1 MHEVVAVLR
10 NEAQTLYSP
19 FVGKV
24 TNASYQPCS
33 QSLYSLRTVDI
44 CLGIWHA
51 IFEVWTRIPH
61 IMEWKRISK
70 DL

>member
-10 NEAQTLYSP
+10 KEAKPLQSLC
-19 FVGKV
+19 VGKV

-51 IFEVWTRIPH
+51 IFEVWTH
-61 IMEWKRISK
+61 
-70 DL
+70 

>member
-10 NEAQTLYSP
+10 NEAQPLYSSS
-19 FVGKV
+19 VGKV
-24 TNASYQPCS
+24 TNASYQPCC

-51 IFEVWTRIPH
+51 IFEVWTH
-61 IMEWKRISK
+61 
-70 DL
+70 